1 MTKHS
6 VVVLGA
12 GYGGLMAALRAADQA
27 EVTLIAPSSRF
38 TERVREHELA
48 AGRPDITHPLSTFIR
63 NKPVTHVAARATTI
77 DPVRREVR
85 TDDGGTYSY
94 DRLVYALGSRTK
106 GYRGCGRV
114 FTSEN
119 ASYLRKRL
127 DDGPG
132 TLTVVGGSL
141 TGIEMASELAS
152 AARDWRVRMVTAG
165 ELGPS
170 LSAKGRAHV
179 RSVFAELGIA
189 VREGQTVTP
198 EEIDS
203 DVVLWAASMTPNT
216 ELAAEAG
223 IALDSDGRV
232 AVDATLRSV
241 SYPDIY
247 AVGDAAG
254 ARTETA
260 GPLRMACAAAL
271 PVGSRAGKNIA
282 LELRGREPRPLSFRY
297 YAQCVSLGR
306 DNGLFQ
312 FVNADDSPKDTI
324 VTGRLGALIKERVVR
339 WTVFALRHA

>member
-12 GYGGLMAALRAADQA
+12 GYSGLMAALRAADQA
-27 EVTLIAPSSRF
+27 EVTLIAPGSRF

-48 AGRPDITHPLSTFIR
+48 AGRRDITHPLSTFIR
-63 NKPVTHVAARATTI
+63 NKPVTHVAARATMI

-106 GYRGCGRV
+106 GCSASGRV
-114 FTSEN
+114 FTAEN

-141 TGIEMASELAS
+141 TGIEMASELA
-152 AARDWRVRMVTAG
+152 AGGRDWRVRMVTAG
-165 ELGPS
+165 EIGPS

-179 RSVFAELGIA
+179 RSVFADLGIS
-189 VREGQTVTP
+189 VQEGQSVTP
-198 EEIDS
+198 EEIES

-223 IALDSDGRV
+223 IALNDDGRV
-232 AVDATLRSV
+232 EVDATLRSV
-241 SYPDIY
+241 SNPDIY
-247 AVGDAAG
+247 AVGDAAA
-254 ARTETA
+254 ARTDTA
-260 GPLRMACAAAL
+260 GALRMACAVAI

-282 LELRGREPRPLSFRY
+282 LELRGREPKPLSFRY
-297 YAQCVSLGR
+297 YAQCLSLGR
-306 DNGLFQ
+306 DNGLLQ
-312 FVNADDSPKDTI
+312 PVNADDSPKNTI
-324 VTGRLGALIKERVVR
+324 VTGKLGALIKESIVR
-339 WTVFALRHA
+339 STVFALRHA